1 MESSGPPKGYTKA
14 LETRLRETEMV
25 LIRVLQS
32 TNDQEL
38 LARAFND
45 DTKELGFNERI
56 TEHSMGEQRMLA
68 LMNHWERFPLRTADN
83 VVQWIEETSRNSNLQ
98 DRAGSQTLKRTGE
111 VSQLVEHSHDI
122 AHQPE
127 ADIESHVG
135 SEDDLSVESRHGH
148 ATSISLPPI
157 MELSSEDT
165 VEAVIPAEKAH
176 EVRNTAASSIIELPE
191 DFKDQF
197 LW

>member
-1 MESSGPPKGYTKA
+1 MASSGPPKGYTKA

-25 LIRVLQS
+25 LIRVLHS

-38 LARAFND
+38 LYRAFSED
-45 DTKELGFNERI
+45 SRELGLNERI
-56 TEHSMGEQRMLA
+56 SEHSIGEQRMLA

-98 DRAGSQTLKRTGE
+98 DGAGSQSAKRTGE
-111 VSQLVEHSHDI
+111 VSKLVEHPHDI
-122 AHQPE
+122 NHQPE
-127 ADIESHVG
+127 VGIESNVD
-135 SEDDLSVESRHGH
+135 SEDTLSVERRHGH
-148 ATSISLPPI
+148 AGSISLPP

-165 VEAVIPAEKAH
+165 VEAPIPAEKAH
-176 EVRNTAASSIIELPE
+176 EVRNTTASSMIELPE